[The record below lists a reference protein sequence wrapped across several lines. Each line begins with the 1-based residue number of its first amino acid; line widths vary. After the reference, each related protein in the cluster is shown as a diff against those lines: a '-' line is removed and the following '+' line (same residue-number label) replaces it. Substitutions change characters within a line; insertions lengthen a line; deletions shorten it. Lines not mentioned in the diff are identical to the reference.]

1 MCYLLIN
8 FRFIHD
14 RVQEA
19 FYVTMDTER
28 RKSTHLKI
36 ARLLQE
42 KGYSNQSQ
50 DLLFTIALNYNLAA
64 DLVAAMPPDAID
76 RVKLVSYAYFS

>member
-1 MCYLLIN
+1 M

-19 FYVTMDTER
+19 FYVTMDPEN

-36 ARLLQE
+36 ARLLQDH
-42 KGYSNQSQ
+42 GYSNESQ
-50 DLLFTIALNYNLAA
+50 ELLFTVALNYNLAT
-64 DLVAAMPPDAID
+64 DLVAAMPPDSPD
-76 RVKLVSYAYFS
+76 RAKLVCNPILVLTKP